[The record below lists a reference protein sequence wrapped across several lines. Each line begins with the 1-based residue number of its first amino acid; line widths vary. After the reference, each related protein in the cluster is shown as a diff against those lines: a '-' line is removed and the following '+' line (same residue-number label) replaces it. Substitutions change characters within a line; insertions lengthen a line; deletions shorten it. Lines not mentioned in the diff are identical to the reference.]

1 MVFLND
7 MERDNYIITL
17 TAMCEQLAKKVA
29 EYENRQIEDVISDA
43 YLDSGCDLWHE
54 SFKTVLSKSTGTYND
69 E

>member
-1 MVFLND
+1 MNP
-7 MERDNYIITL
+7 MEIENYMKII

-29 EYENRQIEDVISDA
+29 EYENRPIEDVISDA

-69 E
+69 K